1 MCSNINMINEAT
13 IDTANATGKKDKQLR
28 QCRSKTNNFEN
39 NLGVRQRKNLS
50 SFLINLYSAV
60 IDFSRQNL
68 TSVDVRVWRL
78 KSIPALQE

>member
-1 MCSNINMINEAT
+1 MCSNINMMNEAT

-50 SFLINLYSAV
+50 SLV
-60 IDFSRQNL
+60 
-68 TSVDVRVWRL
+68 VRIWRL
-78 KSIPALQE
+78 